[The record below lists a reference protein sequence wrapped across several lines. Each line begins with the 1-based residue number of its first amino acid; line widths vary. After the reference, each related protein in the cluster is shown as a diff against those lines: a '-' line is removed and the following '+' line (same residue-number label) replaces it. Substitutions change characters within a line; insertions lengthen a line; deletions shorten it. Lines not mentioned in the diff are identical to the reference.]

1 MTANEIKVRVWVTD
15 VWDTIELS
23 VTPDHSVAD
32 VKAASLKQATG
43 RQLDPNQYA
52 VKFRGAVVLDES
64 ESMRELN
71 VPDGAPMIVVPTH
84 RRPVR

>member
-1 MTANEIKVRVWVTD
+1 MKVRVWVTD
-15 VWDTIELS
+15 VWDTVELP

-43 RQLDPNQYA
+43 RQLDPDHYA

-64 ESMRELN
+64 ESMSALK
-71 VPDGAPMIVVPTH
+71 VPDGAPMIVVPTR

>member
-1 MTANEIKVRVWVTD
+1 MTANEMRVRVWVTD
-15 VWDTIELS
+15 VWDAIELP
-23 VTPDHSVAD
+23 VTPDDSVAD

-43 RQLDPNQYA
+43 RQLDPNHYA

-64 ESMRELN
+64 ESMRALN
-71 VPDGAPMIVVPTH
+71 VTDGAPLIVVPTH